1 MEFLIF
7 DSDCLLS
14 SHDFRDFEFL
24 VLRHYLF
31 AVSDFFLW
39 VFLRFLSVCLL
50 SLLKLFFI
58 EKRIKFLVVL
68 VCIYV
73 IEAHK
78 PATQRISIKLAA
90 VQAQQLIY
98 RAYVTRLN
106 EHVSWQEGPVLLE
119 HKWHH
124 LRVLKV
130 RHLFVK
136 ELVEVFKFEM
146 LRKVC
151 NAQIKVLFLVLK
163 ELFLHLVLCGHY
175 MLVDYCLPLQSFIF
189 LDLF

>member
-58 EKRIKFLVVL
+58 EKRIKLLVVL

-98 RAYVTRLN
+98 RAHVTRLN

-119 HKWHH
+119 HKRHH

-136 ELVEVFKFEM
+136 ELVEVFKFKM